1 MMEQLIRTPLLFA
14 ALFLLFLLTGGPT
27 TDRFSLAEE
36 RGTLQT
42 IILKID
48 GMDCGA
54 CAKEI
59 RSALMETPGVKAAE
73 VKVRKKWFFFDDFSD
88 ARAVV
93 KYEPGKTTVE
103 GLIKAVEGVSNS
115 MFTYHARLIE

>member
-1 MMEQLIRTPLLFA
+1 MIKGFMKASLLFSV
-14 ALFLLFLLTGGPT
+14 LLFLVTGAPA
-27 TDRFSLAEE
+27 TDHFSLAEE
-36 RGTLQT
+36 PGALQT
-42 IILKID
+42 ITLKID

-59 RSALMETPGVKAAE
+59 RSALMERPGVRTAE
-73 VKVRKKWFFFDDFSD
+73 VKVRKKWLFFDDFSD

-93 KYEPGKTTVE
+93 EYEQSKTTVDD
-103 GLIKAVEGVSNS
+103 LIKAVEGASNS